1 MVDERPARAAA
12 WAFAASIA
20 AGLKGS
26 GMGGGGSGAGG
37 GGILM
42 VGGLKSELKG
52 FSFSSTVAILIG
64 LNAAMMRRTS
74 A

>member
-12 WAFAASIA
+12 CALAASIA
-20 AGLKGS
+20 AVLKGS

-42 VGGLKSELKG
+42 VGDLKSELKG
-52 FSFSSTVAILIG
+52 FSFSVVAISHFG
-64 LNAAMMRRTS
+64 LMPL
-74 A
+74 